1 MQISLSSENT
11 NTSRSQLSH
20 SLLLPQFPSSHLQSV
35 SSEFLLPQSRTTHV
49 LLLELLS
56 LSSPNLLCL
65 NLQASGTV
73 LARVHLEVDCC
84 RSFGEGFCVLW
95 NWNQGCL
102 RHGSAHSS
110 SPALFLSFLSP
121 LLLCS
126 QSSALHF
133 LWSQARRW
141 EIQHLPKLFCTS
153 VLQCGGLSRC
163 LGSAWRVQPLHKAA
177 PRAAAKLRATP
188 DWECGLWVCSWVGIP
203 AQKYEF
209 PSKVVN
215 SKIKMC
221 AVSILTVW
229 LLTVLRDAYSY
240 SWVKA

>member
-1 MQISLSSENT
+1 M
-11 NTSRSQLSH
+11 
-20 SLLLPQFPSSHLQSV
+20 
-35 SSEFLLPQSRTTHV
+35 

-65 NLQASGTV
+65 NLRASGTV
-73 LARVHLEVDCC
+73 LACVHLEVDCC
-84 RSFGEGFCVLW
+84 KNFGEAFFVLW
-95 NWNQGCL
+95 NWNQWCL

-110 SPALFLSFLSP
+110 SPALFFSFLSP

-153 VLQCGGLSRC
+153 VLQCGVLSRC
-163 LGSAWRVQPLHKAA
+163 LGSTGGRVQPLHKPAH
-177 PRAAAKLRATP
+177 RAAAKLGATP
-188 DWECGLWVCSWVGIP
+188 DWECGLWFCSWVGIP

-215 SKIKMC
+215 SKFKMC
-221 AVSILTVW
+221 AVSVLTVW
-229 LLTVLRDAYSY
+229 LLTVLRDGCSY
-240 SWVKA
+240 SRIKA